1 MLAGKPRLVADPTV
15 GVGDLMQPLMGL
27 VQEKMETNIF
37 KLIQPPPNTSWKS
50 AVPVA
55 WLAGLA
61 TLFKDYV
68 KIASNACISSKK
80 HKMALSRLM
89 EKESVNFTRKSS
101 SDFID
106 MVDDTIRMGLAH
118 LRTLKGS
125 TEKRDAAY
133 RKLDKSQQV
142 ALDGVLELISTH
154 GSSIQQDDSQP
165 RSSRS
170 PPPAPENRI
179 VLYDPEDADGAEVRA
194 AHVFDRLLEGDT
206 DNAAPTHR
214 LKKKTPSPVKR
225 GSAFHFAF
233 TDDDEEAF
241 LCAAEVEG
249 ISKGDKTQLQK
260 LNEKVKASGHHGGR
274 ARGRGRGARGRGRV
288 SAASASG
295 KVQVEEKKPQVRKRP
310 AQAMQG
316 SVNGL
321 EEVELPMVNNKREFK
336 INAKLLVIPD
346 APDPECGDAR
356 TKVRHRFTSS
366 AWHLT
371 RDKCKSAGHSEDFC
385 KSHAR
390 MAVKEAA
397 DVFDGVWP
405 RATKKGGICKKPA
418 SSEKLKDL
426 GEKEEEEN
434 ESEAVVSAEAP
445 EEVSDV
451 D

>member
-1 MLAGKPRLVADPTV
+1 M
-15 GVGDLMQPLMGL
+15 
-27 VQEKMETNIF
+27 
-37 KLIQPPPNTSWKS
+37 
-50 AVPVA
+50 
-55 WLAGLA
+55 
-61 TLFKDYV
+61 
-68 KIASNACISSKK
+68 
-80 HKMALSRLM
+80 
-89 EKESVNFTRKSS
+89 
-101 SDFID
+101 
-106 MVDDTIRMGLAH
+106 
-118 LRTLKGS
+118 
-125 TEKRDAAY
+125 
-133 RKLDKSQQV
+133 
-142 ALDGVLELISTH
+142 
-154 GSSIQQDDSQP
+154 
-165 RSSRS
+165 
-170 PPPAPENRI
+170 
-179 VLYDPEDADGAEVRA
+179 
-194 AHVFDRLLEGDT
+194 
-206 DNAAPTHR
+206 
-214 LKKKTPSPVKR
+214 KR

-233 TDDDEEAF
+233 TDDDEDAF
-241 LCAAEVEG
+241 LYAAEVEG

-260 LNEKVKASGHHGGR
+260 LNEKVNASGHHGGR
-274 ARGRGRGARGRGRV
+274 ARGRGRGARGRGKV
-288 SAASASG
+288 LAASASG

-310 AQAMQG
+310 AQAMEG

-346 APDPECGDAR
+346 ALDPECGDAR

-397 DVFDGVWP
+397 DVFDGAWP
-405 RATKKGGICKKPA
+405 RSAKVVKPMKATKKGGICKKPA
-418 SSEKLKDL
+418 SSEKLKVL